1 MNDQTSRPIALV
13 ILDGWGISR
22 TATGNA
28 IAAARTPFYDEICAR
43 FPMTALA
50 ASGEAVG
57 LSVGDTGNAE
67 AGHMCIGTGRAVKTD
82 AVRIAEA
89 IVSGS
94 FEDNSVLSE
103 TFSSA
108 AAGTGS
114 VHLVG
119 VLSDAGIH
127 AVPDAVY
134 ALLRMARRSG
144 VERVFVH
151 GILDGRDVEPRTA
164 DVYIDALEIKMS
176 EIGVGRIATLC
187 GRFFGMDSSE
197 NWERTVRAFTL
208 MVHAEGE
215 RAKDASSAV
224 RNSFL
229 RGISDEFVAPIVIDN
244 GHGEPVARISDGD
257 TVVFF
262 NHRADTMRQLARSL
276 AVPEVGSAGAKP
288 RVNAICMTEFDRS
301 FGLPVVFGPTASVN
315 VLGEVLNDAQI
326 PSFRITETDRLPHVT
341 TFFNGGAGVCGPY
354 EQHLHVPT
362 VPTALREHEP
372 EMASFKIA
380 DRFMRTLDANGAG
393 LYVVNIPA
401 PDVVAET
408 CRFQKTIESIQF
420 VDTCLG
426 GVLEKVRSAGGAAV
440 ITSSHG
446 NCEALLDASGEMERS
461 PTKNPVPVHLVGH
474 PDAVDLR
481 AEGTLADVAPTILGL
496 FGLPKPAEMAGI
508 DLRRR

>member
-1 MNDQTSRPIALV
+1 MNDQPSRPVALV

-57 LSVGDTGNAE
+57 LSAGEAGNAE

-82 AVRIAEA
+82 AVRISEA
-89 IVSGS
+89 IRTGG
-94 FEDNSVLSE
+94 FNEDPALRQA
-103 TFSSA
+103 FASA
-108 AAGTGS
+108 AGGS
-114 VHLVG
+114 VHMVG

-127 AVPDAVY
+127 AVPEALY
-134 ALLRMARRSG
+134 ALLRMAKHHR

-164 DVYIDALEIKMS
+164 DVYVDALEIKMA

-187 GRFFGMDSSE
+187 GRFFGMDPAE
-197 NWERTVRAFTL
+197 NWERTARAFTL

-215 RAKDASSAV
+215 HATDAASAV
-224 RNSFL
+224 RTSFL
-229 RGISDEFVAPIVIDN
+229 RGISDEFVAPIVIKDAC
-244 GHGEPVARISDGD
+244 GEPVGRIKDGD
-257 TVVFF
+257 TVIFF
-262 NHRADTMRQLARSL
+262 NHRSDTMRQLARSL
-276 AVPEVGSAGAKP
+276 AVPEVGFAGAKP
-288 RVNAICMTEFDRS
+288 RVNAVCMTEYDRS
-301 FGLPVVFGPTASVN
+301 FGLSVAFGPSASVN

-354 EQHLHVPT
+354 EQHLHVPSI
-362 VPTALREHEP
+362 PTAMREHEP

-380 DRFMRTLDANGAG
+380 DRFMRALDANGKG
-393 LYVVNIPA
+393 LYVINLPA
-401 PDVVAET
+401 PDIVAET
-408 CRFQKTIESIQF
+408 CRFEKTIESIQF

-426 GVLEKVRSAGGAAV
+426 GIVEKVRGVGGAAV

-446 NCEALLDASGEMERS
+446 NCEAMLSSSGDPDRS
-461 PTKNPVPVHLVGH
+461 STKNPVPVHLIGVS
-474 PDAVDLR
+474 DVVDMR
-481 AEGTLADVAPTILGL
+481 ADGTLADIAPTVAGL

-508 DLRRR
+508 DLRRG